1 MDLKKILFIP
11 NFYWS
16 SLPLYIRLILDFLP
30 IKIFIKKYNV
40 INVKTDWVLIYSQPK
55 KEYQKNISLN
65 FNQMPSSKEKV
76 YVRDQFEF
84 NFSIIKDF
92 FTLKNFANIRATFPL
107 NGIFKSIFLWLY
119 FLQISQLRHS
129 IIKWKVNYIVAHA
142 DMQPIEN
149 FIIQFL
155 KQLQVTTVTLQHG
168 LYVDYNNHPNINVVN
183 YKNVVSKYFL
193 SWGVTTEKLIK
204 KYNPDCYVLNC
215 GNPSI
220 NDHSKKTSISTSFFS
235 VIFDQEIF
243 KDYNQK
249 LLKIAKII
257 SKKKEMRFCVKLHPS
272 NKKSDYELN
281 LDYISTLDILYK
293 SSFIIGHT
301 SSLLFELMR
310 SNIQIFK
317 FDSNIPSIE
326 IHNNYTFK
334 NEINLLSKLEQNNSL
349 NLKQDSKIYFKYID
363 KISEKKYAETF
374 NLIES
379 LKE

>member
-1 MDLKKILFIP
+1 MDFKKILFIP

-16 SLPLYIRLILDFLP
+16 SLPLNRKLFLDFLP
-30 IKIFIKKYNV
+30 IKIFIKKYDV
-40 INVKTDWVLIYSQPK
+40 INVKKDWVLIYSQSRK
-55 KEYQKNISLN
+55 DYKKNIRLIY
-65 FNQMPSSKEKV
+65 NQIPSSKEKV
-76 YVRDQFEF
+76 YVREQFGF
-84 NFSIIKDF
+84 NSLIIKDF
-92 FTLKNFANIRATFPL
+92 LTLKNFANIRKTFPK
-107 NGIFKSIFLWLY
+107 NDIIKSIFLWLY

-129 IIKWKVNYIVAHA
+129 IVKWKVNYIVAHA

-155 KQLQVTTVTLQHG
+155 KQFQVTTITLQHG
-168 LYVDYNNHPNINVVN
+168 LYVDYSKNPNINVVN

-204 KYNPDCYVLNC
+204 KYNPDCYVFNC

-220 NDHSKKTSISTSFFS
+220 NDHSKKPYVSTLFFS

-257 SKKKEMRFCVKLHPS
+257 SEKKEMRFYVKLHPS
-272 NKKSDYELN
+272 NKRSDYELN
-281 LDYISTLDILYK
+281 FDHISNLDILYK

-317 FDSNIPSIE
+317 LDTNIQSIE
-326 IHNNYTFK
+326 IHNNYKFK
-334 NEINLLSKLEQNNSL
+334 NEIDLLNKLKQKSSFNLE
-349 NLKQDSKIYFKYID
+349 QDSKIYFKYID
-363 KISEKKYAETF
+363 KISEMKYAETF
-374 NLIES
+374 NLIQS
-379 LKE
+379 LNE